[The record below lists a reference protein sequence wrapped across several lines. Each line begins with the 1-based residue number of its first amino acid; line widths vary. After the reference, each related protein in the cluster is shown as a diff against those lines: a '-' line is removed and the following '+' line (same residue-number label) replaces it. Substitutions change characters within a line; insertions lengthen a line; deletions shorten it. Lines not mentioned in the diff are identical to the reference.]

1 MGVIYP
7 GTFDPVTLGHL
18 DIIRRAR
25 DIFGEVQV
33 AIVASTPKSAFF
45 PLTERMSL
53 LREALLESRL
63 DGVSVGSFDC
73 LLVDYMRS
81 IGATVFIRGLRANSD
96 FEFEFQMQLVNRRLA
111 PEITGIYMMPSENM
125 IYISSTLVREVAMYG
140 GDLSTFVTPG
150 VQKALQERFSA
161 RYGTTSTSERNGQ
174 S

>member
-25 DIFGEVQV
+25 DIFGTVQV
-33 AIVASTPKSAFF
+33 AVVAGSPKSVFF
-45 PLTERMSL
+45 PATDRVNM
-53 LREALLESRL
+53 LRDALADVCME
-63 DGVSVGSFDC
+63 DVSVSSFDC
-73 LLVDYMRS
+73 LLVEYMRS
-81 IGATVFIRGLRANSD
+81 TGATVFIRGLRANSD

-125 IYISSTLVREVAMYG
+125 TYISSTLVREVAMYG

-161 RYGTTSTSERNGQ
+161 RYRTTPTIERNGQ
-174 S
+174 P